1 MATIAASPTHNALGK
16 AARRLLPLLFV
27 LYVINFV
34 DRANISVAALAMNA
48 DLRLSATAYGT
59 AAGVFFLGY
68 VLFQVPANAALAR
81 FGAGRTLTAVV
92 LAWGVCSAAT
102 ALVTSAHTL
111 VSGALRPRRRRGRLL
126 PRRHRVSD
134 GVVSVRAASPRR
146 SHLSAGHSGRQ
157 HGRPAAVW
165 ADRRP
170 RSHGRATR
178 LAGNVCDRGIACT
191 AAGAASSAPVAG

>member
-92 LAWGVCSAAT
+92 LAWGVCSAPRPWSPART
-102 ALVTSAHTL
+102 PCIWRASPSA
-111 VSGALRPRRRRGRLL
+111 SP
-126 PRRHRVSD
+126 
-134 GVVSVRAASPRR
+134 RAASSP
-146 SHLSAGHSGRQ
+146 
-157 HGRPAAVW
+157 
-165 ADRRP
+165 
-170 RSHGRATR
+170 
-178 LAGNVCDRGIACT
+178 
-191 AAGAASSAPVAG
+191 ASSRI

>member
-1 MATIAASPTHNALGK
+1 MATIAASPTHNALG

-92 LAWGVCSAAT
+92 LAWVCAR
-102 ALVTSAHTL
+102 
-111 VSGALRPRRRRGRLL
+111 RPRPWSPARTPCIWRASPSASPRAASS
-126 PRRHRVSD
+126 RRHRVSD

>member
-68 VLFQVPANAALAR
+68 VLFQVPPTRRWRASVPVERSRRSSWL
-81 FGAGRTLTAVV
+81 
-92 LAWGVCSAAT
+92 GVCAR
-102 ALVTSAHTL
+102 
-111 VSGALRPRRRRGRLL
+111 RPRPWSPARTPCIWRASPSASPRAASS
-126 PRRHRVSD
+126 RRHRVSD
-134 GVVSVRAASPRR
+134 GVVSVRAAK
-146 SHLSAGHSGRQ
+146 
-157 HGRPAAVW
+157 PA
-165 ADRRP
+165 P
-170 RSHGRATR
+170 
-178 LAGNVCDRGIACT
+178 
-191 AAGAASSAPVAG
+191 

>member
-68 VLFQVPANAALAR
+68 VLFQVPANAAGSQ
-81 FGAGRTLTAVV
+81 GAGTLGFAGTAP
-92 LAWGVCSAAT
+92 T
-102 ALVTSAHTL
+102 T
-111 VSGALRPRRRRGRLL
+111 SGAAAGMVQLSSHSTSTTVPLL
-126 PRRHRVSD
+126 PTTWTTD
-134 GVVSVRAASPRR
+134 AE
-146 SHLSAGHSGRQ
+146 Q
-157 HGRPAAVW
+157 
-165 ADRRP
+165 
-170 RSHGRATR
+170 
-178 LAGNVCDRGIACT
+178 
-191 AAGAASSAPVAG
+191 